1 MADDGRDA
9 VARARH
15 EAAWTHQDATVRG
28 SAGRNRGWVM
38 LAVGFAVIALL
49 SIFAYNRL
57 MNFQTVTFELQTCQA
72 SLGED
77 VNWADVEAAGCAP
90 APIEGDRLTM
100 WHGGDQSSA
109 DEVTGGAW
117 VFDGV
122 PVNTVVNSMQIDT
135 AVPARSVV
143 LVEPDKKQ
151 VRTVLTSDSARTRWS
166 GYVGDRAAT
175 TLWVLVTPEGG

>member
-1 MADDGRDA
+1 M
-9 VARARH
+9 ARARH

-57 MNFQTVTFELQTCQA
+57 MNFQTVTFELQRCQA
-72 SLGED
+72 PLGEAAT
-77 VNWADVEAAGCAP
+77 WADVRAAGCEP
-90 APIEGDRLTM
+90 APIDGDVLTM
-100 WHGGDQSSA
+100 WHGGDQSGADDETESA
-109 DEVTGGAW
+109 WIFE
-117 VFDGV
+117 GV

-135 AVPARSVV
+135 AAPARSVV
-143 LVEPDKKQ
+143 LVEPDKER
-151 VRTVLTSDSARTRWS
+151 VRTVLTSDSVGTRWS

-175 TLWVLVTPEGG
+175 TLWVLVTPQG